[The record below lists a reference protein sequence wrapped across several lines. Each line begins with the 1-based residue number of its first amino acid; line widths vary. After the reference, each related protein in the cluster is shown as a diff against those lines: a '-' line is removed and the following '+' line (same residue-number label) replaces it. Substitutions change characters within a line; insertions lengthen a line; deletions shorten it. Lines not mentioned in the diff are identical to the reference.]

1 MKKPMTKRQAFNAAQ
16 KAAKKQIREIEK
28 QIKELESQEIF
39 NLDSENI
46 ELLKEIR
53 AKRNL
58 NLNLKKKLSLLQNVQ
73 QDLEKRIQET
83 QMKISEEKQ
92 KLFEQSKIHE
102 LSNDEKNQAIR
113 QLIKK
118 GILKNKE
125 VYYID
130 FLYENEEQLDYED
143 VKEKTEQY
151 QKNQQEISDYA
162 QKIREN
168 PMLAFR

>member
-1 MKKPMTKRQAFNAAQ
+1 
-16 KAAKKQIREIEK
+16 
-28 QIKELESQEIF
+28 
-39 NLDSENI
+39 
-46 ELLKEIR
+46 
-53 AKRNL
+53 
-58 NLNLKKKLSLLQNVQ
+58 
-73 QDLEKRIQET
+73 
-83 QMKISEEKQ
+83 MKILEEKQ

-125 VYYID
+125 VYYMD

-151 QKNQQEISDYA
+151 QKN
-162 QKIREN
+162 
-168 PMLAFR
+168 

>member
-16 KAAKKQIREIEK
+16 KAAKKQIREIER
-28 QIKELESQEIF
+28 QIKDLESQEIL

-46 ELLKEIR
+46 ELLKEIK

-83 QMKISEEKQ
+83 QDKISEDKQ

-125 VYYID
+125 VYYMD

>member
-28 QIKELESQEIF
+28 QIKDLESQEILE
-39 NLDSENI
+39 LDSENI

-83 QMKISEEKQ
+83 QMKISEDKQ

-125 VYYID
+125 TYYMD

>member
-1 MKKPMTKRQAFNAAQ
+1 MKKPMTKRQAFNASQ

-28 QIKELESQEIF
+28 QIKDLESQEILE
-39 NLDSENI
+39 LDSENI

-83 QMKISEEKQ
+83 QMKISEDKQ

-125 VYYID
+125 VYYMD

-151 QKNQQEISDYA
+151 QKNQQEISDYV

>member
-28 QIKELESQEIF
+28 QIKELEQQEVF

-53 AKRNL
+53 TKRNL
-58 NLNLKKKLSLLQNVQ
+58 NLNLKKRLSLLQNVQ

-83 QMKISEEKQ
+83 QMKISEDKQ

-125 VYYID
+125 VYYMD
-130 FLYENEEQLDYED
+130 FLYENEQQLDYED

-151 QKNQQEISDYA
+151 QKNQQEISDYV

>member
-58 NLNLKKKLSLLQNVQ
+58 NLNLKKKLSLLQNV
-73 QDLEKRIQET
+73 
-83 QMKISEEKQ
+83 
-92 KLFEQSKIHE
+92 
-102 LSNDEKNQAIR
+102 
-113 QLIKK
+113 
-118 GILKNKE
+118 
-125 VYYID
+125 
-130 FLYENEEQLDYED
+130 
-143 VKEKTEQY
+143 
-151 QKNQQEISDYA
+151 
-162 QKIREN
+162 
-168 PMLAFR
+168 

>member
-16 KAAKKQIREIEK
+16 KAAKKQIREIER
-28 QIKELESQEIF
+28 QIKDLESQEILE
-39 NLDSENI
+39 LDSENI
-46 ELLKEIR
+46 EFLKEIK

-83 QMKISEEKQ
+83 QMKISEDKQ

-125 VYYID
+125 VYYMD

>member
-28 QIKELESQEIF
+28 QIKDLESQEILE
-39 NLDSENI
+39 LDSENI

-125 VYYID
+125 VYYMD